1 MTEQKP
7 VEAGN
12 VGDKDWLTTL
22 LLAIFLGVYGIHQFY
37 VGNSKKGVYMIL
49 VTIFT
54 CGIGG
59 MIWAIIDIISIV
71 QGTFVDGNGKLLL
84 KK

>member
-1 MTEQKP
+1 MTEQVP
-7 VEAGN
+7 IGAGE

-22 LLAIFLGVYGIHQFY
+22 LLCIVLWPFGIHYFY
-37 VGNSKKGVYMIL
+37 VGNNKKGVYKIL
-49 VTIFT
+49 LSIFT

-59 MIWAIIDIISIV
+59 LIWTITDIIAIAN
-71 QGTFVDGNGKLLL
+71 GTLVDGNGKLLL